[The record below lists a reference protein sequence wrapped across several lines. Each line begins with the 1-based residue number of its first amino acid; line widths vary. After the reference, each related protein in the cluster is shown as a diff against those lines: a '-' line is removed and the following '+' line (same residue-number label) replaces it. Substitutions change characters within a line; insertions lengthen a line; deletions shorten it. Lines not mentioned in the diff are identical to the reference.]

1 MKSNKSKL
9 NSQEQIV
16 NHAIQLHVRGNIP
29 EATKYYQNCIEQGI
43 KDCRVFSNYG
53 IILNNLGKLN
63 DAELLY
69 RKAIEIDPNYAN
81 AHYNLGKLL
90 CDLRRL

>member
-1 MKSNKSKL
+1 MKGFGEDPKSNLKTNKSKL

-53 IILNNLGKLN
+53 LILKDYGKLKE
-63 DAELLY
+63 AASFIS
-69 RKAIEIDPNYAN
+69 KAIEI
-81 AHYNLGKLL
+81 
-90 CDLRRL
+90 